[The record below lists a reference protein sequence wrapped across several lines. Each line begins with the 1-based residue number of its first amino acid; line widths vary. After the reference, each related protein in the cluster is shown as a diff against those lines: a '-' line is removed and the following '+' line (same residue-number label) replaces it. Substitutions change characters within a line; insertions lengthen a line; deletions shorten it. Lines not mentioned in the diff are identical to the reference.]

1 MSATKPGSFPFF
13 GGVDAGGTN
22 FHCLVARRPGEIL
35 AETAIPTRD
44 PQSTLAG
51 VAEFFRR
58 QRAQGCALGGIGI
71 ACFGPVDVSANSP
84 SRGRILKTPKA
95 GWSNVNVAAALET
108 LGLPVWIETDVNAAA
123 LAEGEWGAARDASD
137 FAYVTVGTG
146 IGVGVV
152 VGGAPVH
159 GVLHP
164 EGGHLRAPRHPEDDF
179 PGVCPFHGDCIEG
192 MASAPALRA
201 RWGVDPVA
209 LPGDHPAWEME
220 AHYLGQLANALLMLL
235 APSRIV
241 FGGGVMLRAGLVER
255 VRGVLSQLAG
265 DYDAALSRCG
275 GSSGLIA
282 PAALSGQAG
291 ALGAIL
297 GAARSLS
304 AFAAG

>member
-1 MSATKPGSFPFF
+1 MSAAKFGNPPFF

-22 FHCLVARRPGEIL
+22 FHCLVARSPGEIL

-51 VAEFFRR
+51 VAGFFRR
-58 QRAQGCALGGIGI
+58 QLAQGCALGGIGV

-84 SRGRILKTPKA
+84 SRGRILKTPKV

-108 LGLPVWIETDVNAAA
+108 LGLPVWMETDVNAAA
-123 LAEGEWGAARDASD
+123 LAEGEWGAAQGARD

-152 VGGAPVH
+152 VSGAPVH

-201 RWGVDPVA
+201 RFGADPAA
-209 LPGDHPAWEME
+209 LPNDHPAWEME
-220 AHYLGQLANALLMLL
+220 AHYLGHLADALLMLL

-255 VRGVLSQLAG
+255 VRAVLSQLAG
-265 DYDAALSRCG
+265 GYDSALSRCG
-275 GSSGLIA
+275 GSGGLIA
-282 PAALSGQAG
+282 PAALSERAG

-304 AFAAG
+304 ACAAG